1 MLSEE
6 LTDSGLDFPL
16 ILSLKSPHE
25 KPQNKWWFDLWSWH
39 DRKSMSCLAAFYA
52 TSDATSDH
60 AVR

>member
-16 ILSLKSPHE
+16 ILSFKSSHE

-39 DRKSMSCLAAFYA
+39 DTKSTSCLAAFY
-52 TSDATSDH
+52 DIVEPH
-60 AVR
+60 QIMQ

>member
-25 KPQNKWWFDLWSWH
+25 KPQNKRWFDLWSCTTENQRLVWLL
-39 DRKSMSCLAAFYA
+39 SMPL
-52 TSDATSDH
+52 
-60 AVR
+60 

>member
-25 KPQNKWWFDLWSWH
+25 KPQNKLWFDLWSWH
-39 DRKSMSCLAAFYA
+39 DRKSTSCLAASYA
-52 TSDATSDH
+52 I
-60 AVR
+60 V